1 MRNNKIM
8 ERKLLPFTEKDK
20 AFFKDVVFVIEATN
34 FEHVALWQL
43 NEESKHIKSWED
55 ISLGFGT
62 TIGYVGDMPVTVFVF
77 CSKLNGHKVAF
88 YESTSLIVDHDMVRK
103 WIDHYNPNP
112 ERHTDAGN
120 FGKCYEY
127 VKK

>member
-1 MRNNKIM
+1 M
-8 ERKLLPFTEKDK
+8 ERKLRPFAEEDK
-20 AFFKDVVFVIEATN
+20 AFFKDVVYVIEATN
-34 FEHVALWQL
+34 FEQFALWQL
-43 NEESKHIKSWED
+43 NEESRCIQSWEQ
-55 ISLGFGT
+55 INPGFST
-62 TIGYVGDMPVTVFVF
+62 VIGYVGDMPVVVSVF
-77 CSKLNGHKVAF
+77 CAKLNGHKVAF